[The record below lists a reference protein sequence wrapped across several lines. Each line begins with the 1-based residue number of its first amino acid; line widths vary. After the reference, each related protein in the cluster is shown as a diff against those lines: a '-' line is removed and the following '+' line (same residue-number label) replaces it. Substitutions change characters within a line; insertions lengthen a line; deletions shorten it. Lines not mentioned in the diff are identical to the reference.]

1 MGYFFDDISL
11 NRNFIVAR
19 IASQPYD
26 RTIPPLGFEHHL
38 AVGTINSEGFSGES
52 SRMSKQGL
60 RAFRLVVS
68 FLLCFTAAP
77 WSFAAHV
84 NPQGLNPNKPKTTRK
99 VSESQHTKR
108 HLRHLA
114 RGRATGIRLAS
125 AHTASLTHTAT
136 RSASVRPASARPAT
150 LSTRHHSYHERFYT
164 SSFAEDITAG
174 DVTDGEDPVVRLAAI
189 DALGNMNGTVV
200 AIEPTSGRVL
210 AMVNQK
216 LALSSGAQPCSTIKL
231 SVALAALSEGL
242 ISKETEV
249 PLGGRSRMNLTQA
262 LAHSNNAYFEA
273 LGRKLGFEKV
283 AFYAHQYGLGELA
296 GYDISGEKL
305 GTYPDEV
312 IPEKLGG
319 VGKMCS
325 FGEGVSMTP
334 LQLGA
339 MVSAIA
345 NGGTLY
351 YLQHPSSPEEVVNFQ
366 PRIKRQLD
374 IAPLIPEISD
384 GMAGAVQY
392 GTARRLGLNFSEE
405 EILGKTGTC
414 SHEGTRYGWFA
425 SYANTSRGRV
435 VVVVFLQGGRPT
447 FGPKAAEI
455 AGRMYRNLYDHNFFL
470 AGPAS
475 PSDTAA
481 AAR

>member
-1 MGYFFDDISL
+1 
-11 NRNFIVAR
+11 
-19 IASQPYD
+19 
-26 RTIPPLGFEHHL
+26 
-38 AVGTINSEGFSGES
+38 
-52 SRMSKQGL
+52 MSKLGTRCL
-60 RAFRLVVS
+60 RLVVV
-68 FLLCFTAAP
+68 LIGLGLAP
-77 WSFAAHV
+77 ATWAAHV
-84 NPQGLNPNKPKTTRK
+84 DPHALNASKPKSKR
-99 VSESQHTKR
+99 VSESQHTR
-108 HLRHLA
+108 RRMRHLA
-114 RGRATGIRLAS
+114 RSRSTAV
-125 AHTASLTHTAT
+125 HTASSQNAT
-136 RSASVRPASARPAT
+136 SHSASLTRASA
-150 LSTRHHSYHERFYT
+150 SSSHHRYHERFFV
-164 SSFAEDITAG
+164 SSFAEGITGG
-174 DVTDGEDPVVRLAAI
+174 DVTEGEDAVVRQAAI

-231 SVALAALSEGL
+231 SVALAALNEGL
-242 ISKETEV
+242 VSKDTEV
-249 PLGGRSRMNLTQA
+249 ALGGRSRMNLTEA

-283 AFYAHQYGLGELA
+283 AYYAHQYGLGELA
-296 GYDISGEKL
+296 GYDIAGEQL
-305 GTYPDEV
+305 GLYPDEA
-312 IPEKLGG
+312 IPQKLGG

-325 FGEGVSMTP
+325 FGEGISMTP

-351 YLQHPSSPEEVVNFQ
+351 YLQHPSTSEEATNFQ

-414 SHEGTRYGWFA
+414 SHAGTRFGWFA
-425 SYANTSRGRV
+425 SYANTSSGRI
-435 VVVVFLQGGRPT
+435 VVVVFLEGGRPT

-455 AGRMYRNLYDHNFFL
+455 AGLMYRNLYDHNFFI
-470 AGPAS
+470 AGTPTPADTTASRPAS
-475 PSDTAA
+475 TTP
-481 AAR
+481 

>member
-1 MGYFFDDISL
+1 MFKRQSL
-11 NRNFIVAR
+11 LRLI
-19 IASQPYD
+19 
-26 RTIPPLGFEHHL
+26 LGLL
-38 AVGTINSEGFSGES
+38 ACLSLAG
-52 SRMSKQGL
+52 
-60 RAFRLVVS
+60 VS
-68 FLLCFTAAP
+68 
-77 WSFAAHV
+77 WAAHINTSTKSKTPSKISETQRARRRLHRLARSRSANV
-84 NPQGLNPNKPKTTRK
+84 TRVSATTR
-99 VSESQHTKR
+99 R
-108 HLRHLA
+108 R
-114 RGRATGIRLAS
+114 R
-125 AHTASLTHTAT
+125 
-136 RSASVRPASARPAT
+136 
-150 LSTRHHSYHERFYT
+150 YHERFSM
-164 SSFAEDITAG
+164 SSFVADDITAG
-174 DVTDGEDPVVRLAAI
+174 DITTGEDPVVRQAAI

-242 ISKETEV
+242 ISKDTPV
-249 PLGGRSRMNLTQA
+249 TLGGHYRMNLTTA

-283 AFYAHQYGLGELA
+283 AYYAHEYGLGELA
-296 GYDISGEKL
+296 GYDISGEQL
-305 GTYPDEV
+305 GSYPEEV

-345 NGGTLY
+345 NGGSLY
-351 YLQHPSSPEEVVNFQ
+351 YLQHPTTPEEVANFQ
-366 PRIKRQLD
+366 PRLKRQLD
-374 IAPLIPEISD
+374 IAPVIPELSD

-392 GTARRLGLNFSEE
+392 GTARSLRVNFNEE

-414 SHEGTRYGWFA
+414 SHAGTRFGWFA
-425 SYANTSRGRV
+425 SYANTSVGRV

-455 AGRMYRNLYDHNFFL
+455 TGHIYRNMYDHKFFTT
-470 AGPAS
+470 GPT
-475 PSDTAA
+475 DTATVKTVSTNP
-481 AAR
+481 

>member
-1 MGYFFDDISL
+1 
-11 NRNFIVAR
+11 
-19 IASQPYD
+19 
-26 RTIPPLGFEHHL
+26 
-38 AVGTINSEGFSGES
+38 
-52 SRMSKQGL
+52 MSKQGTRIL
-60 RAFRLVVS
+60 RLAFALITCLS
-68 FLLCFTAAP
+68 LAGLS
-77 WSFAAHV
+77 WAAHV
-84 NPQGLNPNKPKTTRK
+84 NTHALNSSKSKSQKINEGPRTRRRL
-99 VSESQHTKR
+99 H
-108 HLRHLA
+108 HLA
-114 RGRATGIRLAS
+114 S
-125 AHTASLTHTAT
+125 S
-136 RSASVRPASARPAT
+136 RSARVTRASIH
-150 LSTRHHSYHERFYT
+150 TRRHRYYERFST
-164 SSFAEDITAG
+164 SSCASDIAEG
-174 DVTDGEDPVVRLAAI
+174 DVAAGEDPIVRQAAI

-242 ISKETEV
+242 VSKDTQV
-249 PLGGRSRMNLTQA
+249 ALGRRSRMNLTMA
-262 LAHSNNAYFEA
+262 LARSNNAYFEA

-283 AFYAHQYGLGELA
+283 AYYAHEYGLGELA
-296 GYDISGEKL
+296 GYDIAGEQP
-305 GTYPDEV
+305 GVYPEEV

-351 YLQHPSSPEEVVNFQ
+351 YLQHPTTPEEVANFQ
-366 PRIKRQLD
+366 PRVKRTLD

-384 GMAGAVQY
+384 GMAGAVQF
-392 GTARRLGLNFSEE
+392 GTARSLRLNFNEE

-414 SHEGTRYGWFA
+414 SHDGTRFGWFA
-425 SYANTSRGRV
+425 SYANTSVGRV

-455 AGRMYRNLYDHNFFL
+455 SGRMYRNLYDHKFFI
-470 AGPAS
+470 PA
-475 PSDTAA
+475 PAPGDTATVKTVSSTPY
-481 AAR
+481 

>member
-1 MGYFFDDISL
+1 MSEASGERINQMFKGKSLLRLLLALSTCLPLAGMSWAAHINPSAHAPAKSKSQKISESQ
-11 NRNFIVAR
+11 RTRRR
-19 IASQPYD
+19 I
-26 RTIPPLGFEHHL
+26 HHL
-38 AVGTINSEGFSGES
+38 ARS
-52 SRMSKQGL
+52 
-60 RAFRLVVS
+60 
-68 FLLCFTAAP
+68 
-77 WSFAAHV
+77 
-84 NPQGLNPNKPKTTRK
+84 
-99 VSESQHTKR
+99 
-108 HLRHLA
+108 
-114 RGRATGIRLAS
+114 
-125 AHTASLTHTAT
+125 
-136 RSASVRPASARPAT
+136 RSANLSRASV
-150 LSTRHHSYHERFYT
+150 STRRRHYYERFHM
-164 SSFAEDITAG
+164 SSFADGIAAGDIT
-174 DVTDGEDPVVRLAAI
+174 TGEDPVVRQAAM

-242 ISKETEV
+242 VSKETEV
-249 PLGGRSRMNLTQA
+249 ALGRRSRMNLTTA

-283 AFYAHQYGLGELA
+283 AYYAHEYGLGELA
-296 GYDISGEKL
+296 GYDIPGEQL
-305 GTYPDEV
+305 GSYPDEA

-351 YLQHPSSPEEVVNFQ
+351 YLQHPTTPEEVAGFQ
-366 PRIKRQLD
+366 PRIKRQLE
-374 IAPLIPEISD
+374 IAPLIPELSD

-392 GTARRLGLNFSEE
+392 GTARSLRLNFNEE

-414 SHEGTRYGWFA
+414 SHAGTRFGW
-425 SYANTSRGRV
+425 
-435 VVVVFLQGGRPT
+435 
-447 FGPKAAEI
+447 
-455 AGRMYRNLYDHNFFL
+455 
-470 AGPAS
+470 
-475 PSDTAA
+475 
-481 AAR
+481 